1 MTNPTTSQSIYD
13 FQAQRLDGS
22 TCRLSEFK
30 DHVLLIVNVASR
42 CGFTSQYRQLQELY
56 DEFAV
61 TDKEG
66 TAKHS
71 LVILGFPCNQF
82 GGQEPGTDQEIQ
94 SFCSLNYG
102 VTFPMFSK
110 IEVNGANTHPLFAFL
125 KEHAPGL
132 LGTEAIKW
140 NFTKFLIDRSGKV
153 IDRFAPSTSP
163 SSLRETIQKLL

>member
-13 FQAQRLDGS
+13 LKAQRLDGS
-22 TCRLSEFK
+22 TCQLSEFK
-30 DHVLLIVNVASR
+30 DHVLLVVNVASR

-61 TDKEG
+61 TDNDG

-82 GGQEPGTDQEIQ
+82 GGQEPGSDQEIQ